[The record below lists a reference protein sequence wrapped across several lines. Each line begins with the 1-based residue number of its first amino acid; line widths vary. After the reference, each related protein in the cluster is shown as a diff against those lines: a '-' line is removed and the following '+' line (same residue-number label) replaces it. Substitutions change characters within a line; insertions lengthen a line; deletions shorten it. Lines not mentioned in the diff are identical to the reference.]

1 MSDVPASFAKRLGFD
16 RVVRRLD
23 ALRQHIVFYV
33 GLVLLAT
40 VCLAWL
46 PCAAVLRALLPCR
59 VARVLGRAAIRGI
72 WRFYFHALSALG
84 AARFDLTELAALR
97 GEPPMILAPN
107 HPTLI
112 DAMLVVACVPRVC
125 CIMKGEV
132 AGNVF
137 LGAGARLA
145 DYIANDAP
153 KEMVKAAVADLRRG
167 HPLLLF
173 PEGTRTESTPV
184 GPLKAGIG
192 LIAARAK
199 VPVQTLIIEADSPFL
214 TKGWPLLRKPV
225 LPLTY
230 RVRLGRRFAPPA
242 RDPHAVRAFI
252 GQLQDYYRTELS
264 SEPPACS

>member
-1 MSDVPASFAKRLGFD
+1 MSDVLVSFAKRLGFD
-16 RVVRRLD
+16 RIVRKLD
-23 ALRQHIVFYV
+23 ALRQHIVFYF
-33 GLVLLAT
+33 GLVLLAA

-46 PCAAVLRALLPCR
+46 PWAAALRVLLPR
-59 VARVLGRAAIRGI
+59 RFARVLGRAVIHRI
-72 WRFYFHALSALG
+72 WRGYFHALSALG

-97 GEPPMILAPN
+97 DEPPVILAPN

-112 DAMLVVACVPRVC
+112 DAMLVAACVPRLC
-125 CIMKGEV
+125 CVMKADV
-132 AGNVF
+132 ADNVF

-145 DYIANDAP
+145 DYIVNDAP

-173 PEGTRTESTPV
+173 PEGTRTASAPM

-192 LIAARAK
+192 LVAARAN
-199 VPVQTLIIEADSPFL
+199 VPVQTLIIEAGSPFL
-214 TKGWPLLRKPV
+214 TKGWPILRKPV

-242 RDPHAVRAFI
+242 RNPQAVRAFI
-252 GQLQDYYRTELS
+252 GQLQDYYRAELS
-264 SEPPACS
+264 SEPPATS